1 METGLLDR
9 CSRGICEG
17 RHRGGG
23 GRRRSPNQEATPE
36 LLSEGCSG
44 HRGLSRQRRQLS
56 ICLEG
61 LLPREAASRSAWL
74 VLGADSDRALQYK
87 ALLE

>member
-1 METGLLDR
+1 METGTLYR

-23 GRRRSPNQEATPE
+23 SHRRSPNQEATPE

-44 HRGLSRQRRQLS
+44 QGGLSRQRRHLS

-61 LLPREAASRSAWL
+61 PLPREAASHLAWL
-74 VLGADSDRALQYK
+74 VLGKGSDRALQYK

>member
-1 METGLLDR
+1 METGTLGR

-23 GRRRSPNQEATPE
+23 SHRRSPNQEATPE

-44 HRGLSRQRRQLS
+44 QGGLSRQRRHLS

-61 LLPREAASRSAWL
+61 SFLGRLPVIWRGWY
-74 VLGADSDRALQYK
+74 LGQIVIGHYNIRLY
-87 ALLE
+87 

>member
-1 METGLLDR
+1 METGTLDR
-9 CSRGICEG
+9 CARGVCKG
-17 RHRGGG
+17 RHAGG
-23 GRRRSPNQEATPE
+23 GRYRRSPNQKATPE

-44 HRGLSRQRRQLS
+44 QGGLSRQKRHLS

-61 LLPREAASRSAWL
+61 RLPQEAASCLAWL

>member
-1 METGLLDR
+1 METGILDR

-17 RHRGGG
+17 RHKGGG
-23 GRRRSPNQEATPE
+23 SHRRSPNQEVTPE

-44 HRGLSRQRRQLS
+44 PRGLSRQRRQLS

-61 LLPREAASRSAWL
+61 RFPWEAASRWA
-74 VLGADSDRALQYK
+74 
-87 ALLE
+87 